1 MIIVKPSQV
10 RGTQANSHLAVGVVG
25 CGGRGVRDA
34 TVLAFDTPARIVA
47 LGDLFQ
53 DQLDRAKSYFD
64 RLAVRKGYP
73 GIERSRV
80 FRGHAAYEQVAACR
94 DVDIVLITSPP
105 YFHPQHLEAAV
116 SEGKHTYCE
125 KPVAVDVN
133 GAKSVIGLG
142 RKAEGRLSL
151 DIGLQLRNAPPFR
164 ALVRRI
170 HSGALGRIACGEAY
184 YYATYIRKPA
194 WPEASPAEARIRNWI
209 YDRVLSGDI
218 IVEQDIHVID
228 ACNWT
233 LGEHP
238 LKAVGSGKR
247 ALRPDTGDVYGQ
259 FEVIFHYPRGVAV
272 TFGSTQFEKT
282 WWDVRLRFFG
292 SRGVSE
298 FPYWGPVTIRGEEAW
313 AWSEKEEDHRHR
325 GDALPPASGGLHDNL
340 SQADQAK
347 LKLFVKS
354 ILSGQYHNEAAL
366 GAESTLTAILGRTA
380 AYLGREVTWDELMK
394 MDMNWRL

>member
-1 MIIVKPSQV
+1 MKAAQV
-10 RGTQANSHLAVGVVG
+10 RGTRAHSHLGVGVVG
-25 CGGRGVRDA
+25 CGGRGTRDA
-34 TVLAFDTPARIVA
+34 TVLARITPARVVA

-53 DQLDRAKSYFD
+53 DQLDKAKVYFD
-64 RLAVRKGYP
+64 RLAAAKGYAGVDP
-73 GIERSRV
+73 SRV
-80 FRGHAAYEQVAACR
+80 FRGLRAYEQVAACR

-116 SEGKHTYCE
+116 SEGKHAYCE

-133 GAKSVIGLG
+133 GAKRVIELG
-142 RKAEGRLSL
+142 RKARGKLSL
-151 DIGLQLRNAPPFR
+151 DVGLQVRNAAPFR

-184 YYATYIRKPA
+184 YYATYVQKPS
-194 WPEASPAEARIRNWI
+194 WPKASPAEARIRNWI

-233 LGEHP
+233 LEEHP
-238 LKAVGSGKR
+238 LKAVGSGRR
-247 ALRPDTGDVYGQ
+247 AVRPDAGNVYGQ

-298 FPYWGPVTIRGEEAW
+298 SPYWGPVTIKGEEPWTW
-313 AWSEKEEDHRHR
+313 ATM
-325 GDALPPASGGLHDNL
+325 ASSSPGRIQPGFVGALHDNL
-340 SQADQAK
+340 SRADQAK
-347 LKLFVKS
+347 MKLFVKS
-354 ILSGQYHNEAAL
+354 ILSGQYHNQAAL

-380 AYLGREVTWDELMK
+380 AYRGREITWNELMK